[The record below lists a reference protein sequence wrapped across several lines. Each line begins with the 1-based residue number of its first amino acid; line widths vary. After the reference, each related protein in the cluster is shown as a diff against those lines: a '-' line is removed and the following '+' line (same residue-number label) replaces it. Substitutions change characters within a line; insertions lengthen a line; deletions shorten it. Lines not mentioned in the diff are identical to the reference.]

1 MRKRKKKYLKYNE
14 IDTKNIKHL
23 SVIMDGNGRWAKKQ
37 GLPRTAG
44 HSAGVEKAREIV
56 LFTKELKIPYLSLY
70 TFSKENWKRSMDEV
84 SFLMNLIVSHFEK
97 EFQFYID
104 NRIKIIH
111 LGDKNGLPEKVL
123 NAIYKVEEDTK
134 NFDSITLLLAINY
147 SGKYD
152 IIQAVNRI
160 IKDGVN
166 GEITEDIFKNYLLTK
181 DIPDPDLIIRT
192 GNEFRISNYFL
203 WQAAYTEFYI
213 SDKNWP
219 DFTKEDMIEAI
230 NNYNNRER
238 RFGGVK

>member
-1 MRKRKKKYLKYNE
+1 MKYNN
-14 IDTKNIKHL
+14 IDTKNIKHI
-23 SVIMDGNGRWAKKQ
+23 SFIMDGNGRWAQSK

-56 LFTKELKIPYLSLY
+56 LFTKELRIPYLSLY
-70 TFSKENWKRSMDEV
+70 TFSKENWKRSMEEV

-104 NRIKIIH
+104 NKIKIIH

-123 NAIYKVEEDTK
+123 NAIYKVEDDTK
-134 NFDSITLLLAINY
+134 NFNAITLLLAINY

-152 IIQAVNRI
+152 IVQAVNKI
-160 IKDGVN
+160 LKEGEKK
-166 GEITEDIFKNYLLTK
+166 EITEEIFKDYLLTK
-181 DIPDPDLIIRT
+181 NVPDPDLIIRT
-192 GNEFRISNYFL
+192 GDEFRISNYFL

-213 SDKNWP
+213 SNKNWP

-230 NNYNNRER
+230 NNYNKRER
-238 RFGGVK
+238 RFGGVFK

>member
-1 MRKRKKKYLKYNE
+1 MKFNN
-14 IDTKNIKHL
+14 IDTKDIKHI
-23 SVIMDGNGRWAKKQ
+23 SFIMDGNGRWAKNK

-56 LFTKELKIPYLSLY
+56 LFVKELNIPYISLY
-70 TFSKENWKRSMDEV
+70 TFSKENWKRSREEV
-84 SFLMNLIVSHFEK
+84 SFIMNLIVSHFEK

-104 NRIKIIH
+104 NQIRIVHIGDKKELPNNVLKII
-111 LGDKNGLPEKVL
+111 DKVQQDSKKFN
-123 NAIYKVEEDTK
+123 
-134 NFDSITLLLAINY
+134 SITLLLAINY

-160 IKDGVN
+160 IKEN
-166 GEITEDIFKNYLLTK
+166 YKNEITEDIFKNYLLTK

-213 SDKNWP
+213 SEKNWP
-219 DFTKEDMIEAI
+219 DFTKEDLIDAI
-230 NNYNNRER
+230 HNYNNRER
-238 RFGGVK
+238 RFGGVLK